1 MRKEKLREL
10 SCGLKIRL
18 FTFTSDIGA
27 TLICQIELLWGSSGK
42 GRMLVLFYYTFV
54 GGFLSFFFFFFFS
67 VDRFLKSFEFLTILL
82 LFYVLIFWPHGMWDL
97 SSPSDVEP
105 TPPALR
111 SPNYWTTWEVPTFLL
126 LSKNM
131 SHDRNSY
138 LTVDYQVPVDRVAVC
153 SLAQESTRVEIYR
166 AHTSCRVLFIIL
178 S

>member
-1 MRKEKLREL
+1 MNSSPHSLQLEKSPHSSEDLAQP
-10 SCGLKIRL
+10 KINK
-18 FTFTSDIGA
+18 I
-27 TLICQIELLWGSSGK
+27 I
-42 GRMLVLFYYTFV
+42 
-54 GGFLSFFFFFFFS
+54 
-67 VDRFLKSFEFLTILL
+67 FLKVFIEFLTILL

-105 TPPALR
+105 APPALR

-178 S
+178 F